1 MTLAKLPTMCVLLV
15 ATSIT
20 GSAQLAPP
28 AREIP
33 LYPGVAPGSEK
44 WNYSEKTAGTADKP
58 QAQNIVRPVLLYYP
72 APKAKAVGTAMIV
85 APGGGFRTLM
95 MSYEGVDV
103 AKRLNEMGVD
113 AFVLKYRT
121 IYVGPDA
128 PAAGRGPAT
137 TGPQAGQNVR
147 EMAGADGQQ
156 AIRLVRQHAAE
167 YGVAAN
173 RIGIIGYSAGGAV
186 VLSTVY
192 GPAHGRPNFAAPIYA
207 AGANSN
213 PPPEG
218 APPLFIAVAADD
230 QTVGYQG
237 SIDLFGAW
245 RKAGLPAELHV
256 FQTGQHGFVKKGGGA
271 DQYLDRA
278 LQEKSA
284 RKGVY
289 LASKTTKDPMQ
300 SEARC
305 LSKRHPAGA
314 LVSTASS
321 PRFGAPPGW
330 SAA

>member
-1 MTLAKLPTMCVLLV
+1 MRKLGRFVLSGF
-15 ATSIT
+15 AIAAW
-20 GSAQLAPP
+20 AQLAPP

-44 WNYSEKTAGTADKP
+44 WSYPEKTAGTPDRP

-72 APKAKAVGTAMIV
+72 AEKSNAVGTAMIV

-103 AKRLNEMGVD
+103 ARRLNQIGVD

-121 IYVGPDA
+121 IYTGPDA
-128 PAAGRGPAT
+128 PAPGRGPAA

-156 AIRLVRQHAAE
+156 AVRLLRQRAADF
-167 YGVAAN
+167 GVLPN

-186 VLSTVY
+186 VLATVY
-192 GPAHGRPNFAAPIYA
+192 GPDDGRPNFAAPVYA

-213 PPPEG
+213 PPPPG

-230 QTVGYQG
+230 QTVGFQG
-237 SIDLFGAW
+237 SIDLFAAW

-256 FQTGQHGFVKKGGGA
+256 FQTGGHGFGKKGGGA
-271 DQYLDRA
+271 DRYLDR
-278 LQEKSA
+278 LEEWLRLNGWLTK
-284 RKGVY
+284 
-289 LASKTTKDPMQ
+289 ASN
-300 SEARC
+300 
-305 LSKRHPAGA
+305 
-314 LVSTASS
+314 
-321 PRFGAPPGW
+321 
-330 SAA
+330 

>member
-1 MTLAKLPTMCVLLV
+1 MVRLNLSMICIQAGFAV
-15 ATSIT
+15 A
-20 GSAQLAPP
+20 GWAQLAP
-28 AREIP
+28 ATREIP
-33 LYPGVAPGSEK
+33 LYAGVAPGSENWK
-44 WNYSEKTAGTADKP
+44 YPEKAAGTPDKP

-72 APKAKAVGTAMIV
+72 AEKATAAGTAVIV

-103 AKRLNEMGVD
+103 AKRLNQMGVD

-121 IYVGPDA
+121 VYVDA
-128 PAAGRGPAT
+128 PAAAGRGPAT

-156 AIRLVRQHAAE
+156 AVRLLRQRAAE
-167 YGVAAN
+167 FGVRPD

-192 GPAHGRPNFAAPIYA
+192 GPSEGRPDFAAPIYA

-230 QTVGYQG
+230 QLVGYQG
-237 SIDLFGAW
+237 SMDLFAAW

-256 FQTGQHGFVKKGGGA
+256 FQTGQHGFGKKGGGA
-271 DQYLDRA
+271 DHYLDR
-278 LQEKSA
+278 LE
-284 RKGVY
+284 
-289 LASKTTKDPMQ
+289 
-300 SEARC
+300 EC
-305 LSKRHPAGA
+305 LKLNGWLTRGA
-314 LVSTASS
+314 K
-321 PRFGAPPGW
+321 
-330 SAA
+330 

>member
-1 MTLAKLPTMCVLLV
+1 MRSVYVPKICILSGLAV
-15 ATSIT
+15 A
-20 GSAQLAPP
+20 GWAQLAPP

-33 LYPGVAPGSEK
+33 LYPGTAPGSEN
-44 WNYSEKTAGTADKP
+44 WNYPERTAGTPEKP

-72 APKAKAVGTAMIV
+72 AEKANAVGTAMIV

-103 AKRLNEMGVD
+103 ARRLNQMGVD

-121 IYVGPDA
+121 IYVDPEA
-128 PAAGRGPAT
+128 PPAAAGRGPAT
-137 TGPQAGQNVR
+137 TGPQAGQNLR

-156 AIRLVRQHAAE
+156 AVRLLRQSAGE
-167 YGVAAN
+167 FGVLAN
-173 RIGIIGYSAGGAV
+173 RIGIIGYSAGGGV

-192 GPAHGRPNFAAPIYA
+192 GPADGRPDFAAPIYA

-245 RKAGLPAELHV
+245 RKAGLPAELHA
-256 FQTGQHGFVKKGGGA
+256 FQTGQHGFGKKGGGA
-271 DQYLDRA
+271 DHYLDRVEEW
-278 LQEKSA
+278 LKLNGWLTRE
-284 RKGVY
+284 
-289 LASKTTKDPMQ
+289 SK
-300 SEARC
+300 
-305 LSKRHPAGA
+305 
-314 LVSTASS
+314 
-321 PRFGAPPGW
+321 
-330 SAA
+330 